1 MMFGV
6 TPVKTALIGLGYWGP
21 NLLRNFS
28 AQHECDLAVACDLS
42 PANIDK
48 ARRHYPA
55 VKYVMD
61 VRDVW
66 NDPSIELV
74 LIATPT
80 STHYPLA
87 KAALESGKHVF
98 VEKPMTSTVAQAE
111 ELVALAKSKGKQIFV
126 DHTFVFAPAVRKL
139 REIAKNGTLG
149 DLLYFDSSRINLG
162 LIQRDTNVLYDLAI
176 HDLSILS
183 TVMDLDQVA
192 QVTSM
197 GSMHFGAQE
206 EHVHLHIHFESG
218 FHAHIQVSWLSPVK
232 VRRSVLAGRKGMAIY
247 DDTEPSEKLRVYDSA
262 VEHDESKPDP
272 MLPKYRS
279 GDILIP
285 ALPVTETLGVE
296 AAHIMKAVRGLER
309 AEVSGEDALKILRI
323 LEKAQESMRSG
334 GVPVTL

>member
-1 MMFGV
+1 MN
-6 TPVKTALIGLGYWGP
+6 PVRTALIGLGYWGP

-28 AQHECDLAVACDLS
+28 AQTGCHLAVACDLS
-42 PANIDK
+42 QSNIDK

-55 VKYVMD
+55 VSYVTD
-61 VRDVW
+61 VKEVW

-80 STHYPLA
+80 STHFPLA
-87 KAALESGKHVF
+87 KAALEHGKHVF
-98 VEKPMTSTVAQAE
+98 VEKPMTGTVEEGE
-111 ELVALAKSKGKQIFV
+111 ELVALAEAVGRHLFV

-139 REIAKNGTLG
+139 RELARSGHLG

-162 LIQRDTNVLYDLAI
+162 IIQKDTNALYDLAI

-183 TVMDLDQVA
+183 TILDLSLAA
-192 QVTSM
+192 QVSAL

-206 EHVHLHIHFESG
+206 EHVHLHITFESG

-247 DDTEPSEKLRVYDSA
+247 DDTEPSEKLRIYDSSI
-262 VEHDESKPDP
+262 EQDDRPDP

-285 ALPVTETLGVE
+285 ALPVTETLGLE
-296 AAHIMKAVRGLER
+296 AEHVLKCVRGLEVP
-309 AEVSGEDALKILRI
+309 EVSGREALKILRI
-323 LEKAQESMRSG
+323 LAAAQVSMRQG
-334 GVPVTL
+334 GIPVSL